1 MNKKPRP
8 STYDKKFTTFRNRLL
23 QEEQGEQNIL
33 INRIMKHENENREQF
48 AQNRI
53 KITKLENEVN
63 ELKFCGYALML
74 LNTMFLLIIA
84 FS

>member
-1 MNKKPRP
+1 MDKKPRP
-8 STYDKKFTTFRNRLL
+8 STYDKKFITLRKRLL
-23 QEEQGEQNIL
+23 QGEQDML
-33 INRIMKHENENREQF
+33 INRIMQHENENREQF

>member
-1 MNKKPRP
+1 MEKKPRY
-8 STYDKKFTTFRNRLL
+8 STTDKKFLTLRKKLL
-23 QEEQGEQNIL
+23 QGEQD
-33 INRIMKHENENREQF
+33 NRVMNRVIKNENENIEQF

-63 ELKFCGYALML
+63 ELKFCVYALML
-74 LNTMFLLIIA
+74 LNTTLLLMVA

>member
-1 MNKKPRP
+1 MDKKPRP
-8 STYDKKFTTFRNRLL
+8 STYDKKFITLRKRLL
-23 QEEQGEQNIL
+23 QGEEDML
-33 INRIMKHENENREQF
+33 TNRIMKHENENREQF